1 MTDTPETTR
10 KRDLLAQIATVGKA
24 LGHAYRLEL
33 LEYVAQG
40 ERTVEALTQL
50 TGLHLATVSQHL
62 QHLRRAGLVRTRR
75 EGKYIHYRVAGDDVV
90 NLVNC
95 LRSVAENNL
104 SEVQRLVRDYFDD
117 SEALEAIP
125 TSDLLERLR
134 EGSVTL
140 LDVRP
145 EEEYRVGHLPG
156 AINIPAEELARRLR
170 DLPPGR
176 EVVAYCRGPYCALSH
191 EAVRLLRERGVKA
204 LRLESGYPEWKAA
217 GLPVEDR

>member
-33 LEYVAQG
+33 LEHVAQG
-40 ERTVEALTQL
+40 ERTVETLTQL
-50 TGLHLATVSQHL
+50 TGLRLATVSQHL

-90 NLVNC
+90 NLVNS
-95 LRSVAENNL
+95 LRAVAENNL
-104 SEVQRLVRDYFDD
+104 SEVQRLVQDYFDG
-117 SEALEAIP
+117 SEALEALP
-125 TSDLLERLR
+125 TDDLLERVR

-156 AINIPAEELARRLR
+156 AINIPARELERRLR
-170 DLPPGR
+170 DLPEGR

-191 EAVRLLRERGVKA
+191 DAVRLLRERGVRA

-217 GLPVEDR
+217 GLPVEDD